1 MEISTVIRF
10 VFACMENTMLL
21 AVHFKVMKALKN
33 LIVFQKENFQFKMSR
48 RIQSSTI
55 IRFIFA

>member
-1 MEISTVIRF
+1 
-10 VFACMENTMLL
+10 MLL

-33 LIVFQKENFQFKMSR
+33 LMVFQKENFQFKMSR
-48 RIQSSTI
+48 RIQSSTV

>member
-21 AVHFKVMKALKN
+21 AVHFKGYEGIKKFDGFSEGKFP
-33 LIVFQKENFQFKMSR
+33 I
-48 RIQSSTI
+48 
-55 IRFIFA
+55 